1 MADVLKQAG
10 HRLTGPRL
18 AVLEAI
24 ESGDGP
30 LSPGEVLERGRQ
42 TYPELGR
49 ATVYRTLDLLTDLG
63 MLRPVFLGDGGTRVV
78 AVRDGYHHLL
88 CLRCG
93 AAVCFDE
100 CVVTD
105 LAATLS
111 ERLGFQVKSH
121 LLELFGL
128 CASCRTDQSEVAR

>member
-1 MADVLKQAG
+1 MADVLRQAG

-18 AVLEAI
+18 AVLDII

-30 LSPGEVLERGRQ
+30 LSPAEVLERGRQ
-42 TYPELGR
+42 RYPELGR

-63 MLRPVFLGDGGTRVV
+63 VLRPVFLGEGGARVV

-88 CLRCG
+88 CLQCG
-93 AAVCFDE
+93 AAICFDD

-105 LAATLS
+105 LAQTLG

-128 CASCRTDQSEVAR
+128 CAGCRDDRSEVAR